1 MEERDLTRKCKPNP
15 ETSREAGQAVSGL
28 GMELSEA
35 LRELRP
41 SKRWGP
47 WEEGLLGG
55 RALARLALRELGP

>member
-1 MEERDLTRKCKPNP
+1 
-15 ETSREAGQAVSGL
+15 
-28 GMELSEA
+28 MELSEA

-55 RALARLALRELGP
+55 RALARLGLRELGP